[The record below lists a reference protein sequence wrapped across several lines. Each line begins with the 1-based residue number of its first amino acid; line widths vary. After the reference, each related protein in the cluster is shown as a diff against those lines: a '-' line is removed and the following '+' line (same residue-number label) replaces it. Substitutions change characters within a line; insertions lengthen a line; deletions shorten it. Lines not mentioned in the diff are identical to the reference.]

1 MERVLI
7 KFGESLDWQEEKK
20 NQQQQREQ
28 EGEVWMEWLLET
40 TKRLLT
46 YRNAAESSSAPLSC
60 QQTAVQ
66 VILPL
71 LGSVL
76 PGRSCQCVS
85 TSVVELETCLL
96 CEHCSVSLGSG
107 Y

>member
-1 MERVLI
+1 MVRVLI
-7 KFGESLDWQEEKK
+7 KFGESLDWQEVKK

-28 EGEVWMEWLLET
+28 EGEIWMEWLLEPV
-40 TKRLLT
+40 KRLLT
-46 YRNAAESSSAPLSC
+46 YRIAAESSSAPLSR

-76 PGRSCQCVS
+76 PGTSCQCQ
-85 TSVVELETCLL
+85 
-96 CEHCSVSLGSG
+96 HFGSG
-107 Y
+107 AGDLSAL